1 MDLVCIRCGE
11 PWDVDHVLHDD
22 PKGFRRRGGL
32 ISRCPTC
39 PVAEPQHTPKER
51 VRLSNIAIV
60 AETLGDDIDG
70 LAAALEDFGLV

>member
-22 PKGFRRRGGL
+22 PNGFQRCGGL
-32 ISRCPTC
+32 ITRCPTC
-39 PVAEPQHTPKER
+39 PIVAPRHAPQERLRLASIVAVAE
-51 VRLSNIAIV
+51 S
-60 AETLGDDIDG
+60 LGNDIDG